1 MVWALTRRWRR
12 MTPTPLSRFSGML
25 YELYRDESELDEQDV
40 AEMRLAERF
49 AAAYEGVRAYPHGAE
64 VADSF
69 ATMDVFLQHTSIE
82 DLATAHQQLAWIQS
96 LAESLLRP
104 AVIRTL
110 TALGDVSREV
120 VVFTQSTSP
129 ARQSA
134 ALNRANGA
142 LGELA
147 TFVQTHVLPPE
158 RVLLKRIVQHW
169 QTIIAAEQGKLGQAA
184 LREMLPSERL
194 AAGHVARESTVWEH
208 PIEEIANPYVVGD
221 PVFPPLFVG
230 RGDILARIASL
241 WSTAA
246 NADSIILYGHRRMGK
261 SSLLRN
267 LDQAAPSGSIVAYVD
282 LQGETSFVA
291 STADLLAG
299 LANRIYSAVRR
310 ALPDSGLVRP
320 EADAFTTPARAQL
333 LFDQFMEQVRDVL
346 AGRRLILALDE
357 FEAID
362 YAVRDHK
369 IGRDIYT
376 FLRARKQEPWLAFV
390 LGGLHT
396 LDEMS
401 RDYQEPFYGSYT
413 NIQVSYLSHDAAAK
427 LIAGPTP
434 DFDVN
439 YEPAAIE
446 RIIAETGGQ
455 PYLVQL
461 ICRDALD
468 HLNHELFDEHK
479 EREVKIL
486 LTDVEAVLGAGFLPA
501 RHGLLRRHLD
511 AGQRSESTPVTVRD
525 GAA

>member
-1 MVWALTRRWRR
+1 LPDFDGYLFVPATRVQFRRLPSARLVLLAEVEQRFVAASSDSGDNSERIVWVLTRRLRR

-40 AEMRLAERF
+40 AEIRLAERF

-69 ATMDVFLQHTSIE
+69 ATMDAFLQHTSID
-82 DLATAHQQLAWIQS
+82 DLATAHQHLAWIQS
-96 LAESLLRP
+96 LTESLLRP

-142 LGELA
+142 LNELA
-147 TFVQTHVLPPE
+147 SFVQTRVLPPE

-194 AAGHVARESTVWEH
+194 AVGHVARESDVWQR
-208 PIEEIANPYVVGD
+208 PIESIANPYVVGD
-221 PVFPPLFVG
+221 PVAPPLFVG

-267 LDQAAPSGSIVAYVD
+267 LDQAAPPGSIVAYVD

-299 LANRIYSAVRR
+299 MANRIYSAVRR
-310 ALPDSGLVRP
+310 ALPDSGLARP

-346 AGRRLILALDE
+346 NGRRLILALDE

-362 YAVRDHK
+362 YAVRNHK

-401 RDYQEPFYGSYT
+401 RDYQEPFYGT
-413 NIQVSYLSHDAAAK
+413 VL
-427 LIAGPTP
+427 
-434 DFDVN
+434 
-439 YEPAAIE
+439 
-446 RIIAETGGQ
+446 R
-455 PYLVQL
+455 LVHQHASVVPL
-461 ICRDALD
+461 A
-468 HLNHELFDEHK
+468 
-479 EREVKIL
+479 
-486 LTDVEAVLGAGFLPA
+486 
-501 RHGLLRRHLD
+501 
-511 AGQRSESTPVTVRD
+511 
-525 GAA
+525 